1 MSETKDNVIS
11 SVYYDRGGFGSMQ
24 KTLQDAK
31 TKDKTMKLDDV
42 KRWFTKNVEQKKQL
56 SGFNSFIPNK
66 AYEEFQVDLAFFKHK
81 DKDDD
86 DILDACLIMIDT
98 FSKYATAIPIAS
110 KETPDVLAGIMEG
123 FVKMGGKP
131 KVIYCDGEGS
141 LGSNLFEQFCKDENI
156 KLIQTRTH
164 AHVAERF
171 IRTLKNMINLRLEN
185 SKDKTKTWKDYLF
198 EVLLIYNNKDVHSAT
213 KMTPKD
219 AKKDVNQLLV
229 KTNLE
234 LNRVSNRKY
243 PELNVNDNVKLYKK
257 KALFDKEDKS
267 VWLKTVHKVEK
278 IEEIMGQTYYYIN
291 DYKKPFLRHE
301 LLKVS

>member
-171 IRTLKNMINLRLEN
+171 I
-185 SKDKTKTWKDYLF
+185 
-198 EVLLIYNNKDVHSAT
+198 
-213 KMTPKD
+213 
-219 AKKDVNQLLV
+219 
-229 KTNLE
+229 
-234 LNRVSNRKY
+234 
-243 PELNVNDNVKLYKK
+243 
-257 KALFDKEDKS
+257 
-267 VWLKTVHKVEK
+267 
-278 IEEIMGQTYYYIN
+278 
-291 DYKKPFLRHE
+291 
-301 LLKVS
+301 